1 MRFKN
6 SLKLLDDLLPVQTQ
20 ILSVAALLEIK
31 ANNDKKLSFVLSLK
45 SSGILLQRQIWSIFR
60 LKINSAT
67 NKHTGRIWKALEVG
81 SKLK

>member
-1 MRFKN
+1 MN

-45 SSGILLQRQIWSIFR
+45 SSGILLQRQI
-60 LKINSAT
+60 
-67 NKHTGRIWKALEVG
+67 
-81 SKLK
+81 